1 MIPLVTG
8 KCTFRSSTRRI
19 GSFAACGSASDIGK
33 ARLGMTVADLNQFR
47 THSAALLENGAAARA
62 EGAADGEARE
72 IRRLA
77 LDRQQ
82 PRAAAAVEPRHRG
95 HQARRIGMLW

>member
-19 GSFAACGSASDIGK
+19 GSLGGSASDIGK
-33 ARLGMTVADLNQFR
+33 ARLGVTIADLNQLGPR
-47 THSAALLENGAAARA
+47 GAALIENRAAARS
-62 EGAADGEARE
+62 EGAAGGKAGQ

-77 LDRQQ
+77 LDRRQ
-82 PRAAAAVEPRHRG
+82 PLAAAAVEPRHRR
-95 HQARRIGMLW
+95 HQPRRIRM